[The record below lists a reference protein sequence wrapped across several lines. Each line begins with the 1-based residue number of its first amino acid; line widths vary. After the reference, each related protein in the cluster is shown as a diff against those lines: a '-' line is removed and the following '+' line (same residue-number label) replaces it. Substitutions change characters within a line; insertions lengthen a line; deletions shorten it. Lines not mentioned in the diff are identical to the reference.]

1 MSNPTIDKYESEVRG
16 YCRTFTKTWDTSEG
30 AWLTDTDGEKYLDF
44 FAGAGVL
51 NYGHNHPALRKPLLE
66 YIERGGITHSLDMY
80 SAPKER
86 FLETFHRVLLEP
98 RKMEYRVQF
107 PGPTGTNAV
116 EAAMK
121 LARKVTKR
129 SNMVFFTN
137 AFHGMT
143 MGSLAVTGNE
153 GKRHSAAVPLNYA
166 SAMPFDGY
174 LGEGVDTLDYFEKS
188 LEDRGSGLEM
198 PAAVILETVQAEG
211 GVNVARR
218 EWVERLG
225 RICKK
230 HGILFIIDDIQ
241 VGCGRTGHFFSFE
254 GWDVD
259 PDIICLSKSLSAYGL
274 PFAVVLLKAE
284 HDIWGPGE
292 HNGTF
297 RGHNLAFITAA
308 AALEHFWRDD
318 SFASEVRR
326 KGEIVR
332 ERFEAIAKAH
342 PELKAHVRGR
352 GFIWGLASPHHG
364 LADLFSEEAF
374 KHGLVIEGAG
384 INDNVVK
391 FLAPLVIEEADLLK
405 GLDILDEVAGTV
417 AKRLADRNVA

>member
-1 MSNPTIDKYESEVRG
+1 MSNTTIDRHESEVRG

-30 AWLTDTDGEKYLDF
+30 AWLTDTDGERYLDF

-51 NYGHNHPALRKPLLE
+51 NYGHNHPKLRKPLVE
-66 YIERGGITHSLDMY
+66 YVERGGITHSLDMY

-86 FLETFHRVLLEP
+86 FLETIHRVLLAP
-98 RKMEYRVQF
+98 RKMDYRVQF

-129 SNMVFFTN
+129 TNIVFFTN

-174 LGEGVDTLDYFEKS
+174 MGDGVDTLDYFEKS

-211 GVNVARR
+211 GVNVARK
-218 EWVERLG
+218 EWVERLN
-225 RICKK
+225 RICKN
-230 HGILFIIDDIQ
+230 HGILLIVDDIQ
-241 VGCGRTGHFFSFE
+241 VGCGRTGSFFSFD

-274 PFAVVLLKAE
+274 PLAVVLLKPE

-297 RGHNLAFITAA
+297 RGHNLAFITGA
-308 AALEHFWRDD
+308 AALDQFWQDD
-318 SFASEVRR
+318 SFAKEIQNKGDMVRD
-326 KGEIVR
+326 
-332 ERFEAIAKAH
+332 RFEAIAKRH

-352 GFIWGLASPHHG
+352 GFIWGLASEHKG
-364 LADLFSEEAF
+364 LADHFSEEAF
-374 KHGLVIEGAG
+374 KHKLIIEGSG

-391 FLAPLVIEEADLLK
+391 FLAPLIIEESDLIK
-405 GLDILDEVAGTV
+405 GLDILDQVAATV
-417 AKRLADRNVA
+417 AKKVAKESAA